1 MSALLALFLRS
12 LRLYLRARST
22 AFVHV
27 ALVGVILLLLF
38 TSHAAAAFGGAPG
51 LAFFRGVMM
60 LNLGFLTLA
69 AITYF
74 ASAITEE
81 KEEGTL
87 ALLQLTDLDPL
98 AILLGKSTTR
108 LCAALLLLVVQLPFT
123 LLAVTLGGI
132 SAHQIFAAYVTLGA
146 YVFFLCNLALLASVL
161 APRTSISAMF
171 TGGFLLLTPSLG
183 GAMVAAPKIAALP
196 HFQGKADAAAATLA
210 EWGAALLEASPFDQ
224 LAAITQ
230 TGFSGA
236 ILGWQAGTNLGGGL
250 LCFALAWALFD
261 IATGERRFFVSG
273 RIVPRPGKRFARYA
287 PERAWLISATAWKDF
302 HFIHG
307 GRLTMLAKFLA
318 YALLCGWEIIQAW
331 PAADLFGSAARGILG
346 WALLGLTIELALAGS
361 RMLREEVRHK
371 TLVGLAALPFAMR
384 HIALMKIDGV
394 RRSLLPVK
402 CAFAIG
408 GIAMIADLIFNFRGW
423 SFEWIVMLY
432 VCGYLWTQIWF
443 FAHVAAYFS
452 LRLRWGALPVSFG
465 LCLIG
470 NLGGFSMCFLGVFLS
485 PVVTLLLV
493 PTIRQSIY
501 LRLEELAGED

>member
-12 LRLYLRARST
+12 LRLHLRARST

-27 ALVGVILLLLF
+27 ALVAIILFLLF
-38 TSHAAAAFGGAPG
+38 TSHATATMGGAPG
-51 LAFFRGVMM
+51 LGFFRGVMM
-60 LNLGFLTLA
+60 LNLAFLTLA

-87 ALLQLTDLDPL
+87 GLLQMTDLDPL

-132 SAHQIFAAYVTLGA
+132 SAHQIFAAYLTLGA
-146 YVFFLCNLALLASVL
+146 YAFFLCNLALLASVL

-183 GAMVAAPKIAALP
+183 GALLAAPKIAALP
-196 HFQGKADAAAATLA
+196 HFQGKADAVAATVA
-210 EWGAALLEASPFDQ
+210 EWGAALLEAYPFHQ

-236 ILGWQAGTNLGGGL
+236 IFGWQAGSNLAGGL

-261 IATGERRFFVSG
+261 LATGERRFLVSG
-273 RIVPRPGKRFARYA
+273 RIVPRPGKRFAGHA
-287 PERAWLISATAWKDF
+287 PERAWLISAIAWKDF

-307 GRLTMLAKFLA
+307 GRLVLLAKFLA
-318 YALLCGWEIIQAW
+318 YALLCGWETFQAS
-331 PAADLFGSAARGILG
+331 PAPDPFGAAARGILG
-346 WALLGLTIELALAGS
+346 WVSLGLTVELALAGS

-384 HIALMKIDGV
+384 HIVLMKINGV
-394 RRSLLPVK
+394 RRTLWPALG
-402 CAFAIG
+402 ALAIG
-408 GIAMIADLIFNFRGW
+408 AIAMIADLAANFSGRVLP
-423 SFEWIVMLY
+423 WIGMLY
-432 VCGYLWTQIWF
+432 AFGYLWTQIWL
-443 FAHVAAYFS
+443 FAHLAAYFS

-465 LCLIG
+465 LCFFGNILGLPCLIG
-470 NLGGFSMCFLGVFLS
+470 LLLA
-485 PVVTLLLV
+485 PVVALLLV
-493 PTIRQSIY
+493 PTLRQSIY